1 MRINARRVYLML
13 ATMAIVVLAVNVV
26 WAQDDTT
33 PKKRLRNSATAKGL
47 IGGESHDSYVVRVRK
62 GQTMTVEISWQRK
75 EDNRAEFTVSESSNF
90 FNAAQVEFGTAS
102 NDGKRWS
109 GKIPETK
116 DYYIYV
122 VGHPTARY
130 TLKVSVK

>member
-1 MRINARRVYLML
+1 MRINARRVCLML

-33 PKKRLRNSATAKGL
+33 PKKRLRNSATAKGE
-47 IGGESHDSYVVRVRK
+47 IGGESHDSYVIRVRK
-62 GQTMTVEISWQRK
+62 GQTLTVEFSWQRK

-90 FNAAQVEFGTAS
+90 FNAAQVGFGDIS

-122 VGHPTARY
+122 VGHPIARY
-130 TLKVSVK
+130 RLKVSVK